1 MFKKSTRSIVAGRK
15 PKTPEIPAKQVGDTF
30 VACTPTDDTGHQ
42 KTQEANV
49 MRIPKMS
56 RQAVTALNA
65 AGAFILLISIIVLI
79 LVQLSHPASEKLP
92 EIAEGQ
98 VIASVEA
105 STALTSAVNAGDI
118 VRLYS
123 ADGQPLPE
131 LQYVQVYQDTADAG
145 LLILVDDIQAA
156 ALLGQSEIQAVLV
169 VHNDS
174 KRAEELLALQARIN
188 NPQVILTV
196 QPTAVLAPGETLE
209 LDTAAEIDPIEAV
222 LPAILWT
229 SSDPTVATVDDGIV
243 TAQAVGQAEITASCG
258 GVEAVCQVTVEIPL
272 KEIHL
277 SQTEVILAIDD
288 KLQLTADADPAD
300 ATGFAV
306 TWSVEDSEV
315 ATVSEDGT
323 VTAVA
328 VGTTT
333 VTASC
338 GEISASCTV
347 TVGVHAEMA
356 QLDAQELTVAV
367 GESASLTVAVYPSS
381 GVIDKMIFE
390 SSDPEIAT
398 VSEDGVVTGAARGTA
413 TISFRC
419 GEATASCT
427 VTVTAATK

>member
-1 MFKKSTRSIVAGRK
+1 MMLWKRSTRAIVTGRK
-15 PKTPEIPAKQVGDTF
+15 PKVREEIIAEAPETSAGPSQDGANR
-30 VACTPTDDTGHQ
+30 Q
-42 KTQEANV
+42 KTIQEVYNMKQKKYPVWA
-49 MRIPKMS
+49 
-56 RQAVTALNA
+56 AWAA
-65 AGAFILLISIIVLI
+65 AGGFLALLIVIILLYALFSR
-79 LVQLSHPASEKLP
+79 PTGLP
-92 EIAEGQ
+92 EVGSGQ
-98 VIASVEA
+98 VIAAVQA
-105 STALTSAVNAGDI
+105 DTALSSAISSGD
-118 VRLYS
+118 VVQLYS
-123 ADGQPLPE
+123 NGEPVPE
-131 LQYVQVYQDTADAG
+131 LQYVQVYQAGAG
-145 LLILVDDIQAA
+145 LLVLVDSRQAA
-156 ALLGQSEIQAVLV
+156 VLASLENTQAVLV
-169 VHNDS
+169 VHNDPEQ
-174 KRAEELLALQARIN
+174 AAGLLALQARIN
-188 NPQVILTV
+188 DPQVSLTV
-196 QPTAVLAPGETLE
+196 QSAAVLSPGQVLE
-209 LDTAAEIDPIEAV
+209 LETAAEIDPVEAV

-229 SSDPTVATVDDGIV
+229 SSDPAVATVEDGIM
-243 TAQAVGQAEITASCG
+243 TAQGVGQAEITASCG
-258 GVEAVCQVTVEIPL
+258 DVEAVCQVTVEIPL

-277 SQTEVILAIDD
+277 SQTEAVLAIDETV
-288 KLQLTADADPAD
+288 QLTADADPAD

-306 TWSVEDSEV
+306 AWSVEDSEI

-367 GESASLTVAVYPSS
+367 GESASLTAAVYPSS

-427 VTVTAATK
+427 VTVTAASS